1 MHLCLDPFLNRLYLS
16 TDIYGAFQ
24 VALVV
29 KSPSAN
35 ADLRHR
41 YNSWVRKIPW
51 RRKWQLTPVFLPEK
65 SHEQRN
71 LEGYSPWAAKSQVL
85 LE

>member
-51 RRKWQLTPVFLPEK
+51 RRKWQLTPVFLPGN
-65 SHEQRN
+65 SHGLQEPGRVQSMGLQRV
-71 LEGYSPWAAKSQVL
+71 GYN
-85 LE
+85 